1 MSATLDALDALADLA
16 RKVDARPLH
25 YMRWTPPQ
33 VALLSATD
41 PRVLLR
47 TGNQLGKTLCGLAE
61 VIYRCLGS
69 HPYKPV
75 RPAPIEAWVIT
86 TSWSQSLAIQG
97 KLWALLPKDQIDP
110 STEYN
115 EKTGFGGH
123 NPIVQFNNRSI
134 IRIKTSGQGGLKL
147 AGATINFILADEPL
161 PSSRIYQEADR
172 RLLRTGGALYQTMTP
187 VNAPIEWVRE
197 ATEEGKITDL
207 HFRMLPENFIP
218 EGSTRP
224 LRIVAENGERVPMDS
239 AWIADQ
245 RAQVLSWE
253 EPVILDGEWEFRA
266 VDRVFENFRP
276 DVHVVPRLAKSG
288 VIASGVDLLLAF
300 GCDYGEEK
308 LRTIGALAYVD
319 ASGAHPRVY
328 VVGEYAPETA
338 TTSEMDAEGVV
349 AMLAR
354 SGDRWTDLDH
364 AHGDKRYT
372 DARGR
377 ITKKSNRDMLGSIE
391 THLGV
396 GNGLRPRIR
405 GAKRGAGR
413 GRGAVWRGVRWL
425 NEAMIRPGHFY
436 VDARCAWLIHCLQN
450 WRGGEHEPEKD
461 AVDALRYCLTPWI
474 LPRRATRSTARV
486 SFYGAR

>member
-1 MSATLDALDALADLA
+1 MTSALDALAAIDDLA
-16 RKVDARPLH
+16 AKVSARPLD
-25 YMRWTPPQ
+25 YYRWTPPQ
-33 VALLSATD
+33 RALLDATEA
-41 PRVLLR
+41 RVLLR
-47 TGNQLGKTLCGLAE
+47 TGNQLGKTVAGLAE
-61 VIYRCLGS
+61 VIYRCLGA
-69 HPYKPV
+69 HPYKRV
-75 RPAPIEAWVIT
+75 RPPPIEAWVIT

-97 KLWALLPKDQIDP
+97 KLWSLLPRDAVDP
-110 STEYN
+110 STDYN
-115 EKTGFGGH
+115 VKTGFGGH
-123 NPIVQFNNRSI
+123 NPVVEFLNGSV

-147 AGATINFILADEPL
+147 AGATIHFILADEPL

-187 VNAPIEWVRE
+187 VNAPIEWVRDAAE
-197 ATEEGKITDL
+197 AGKIRDL
-207 HFRMLPENFIP
+207 HFRMTPENFIP

-224 LRIVAENGERVPMDS
+224 LRIQTETGARVPMD
-239 AWIADQ
+239 ADWIAGQ
-245 RAQVLSWE
+245 RAMVLSWE

-266 VDRVFENFRP
+266 VDRVFENFQP
-276 DVHVVPRLAKSG
+276 DQHVIGRLAQSG
-288 VIASGVDLLLAF
+288 VIASGVELMLAV
-300 GCDYGEEK
+300 GLDYGEER
-308 LRTIGALAYVD
+308 LRTIGVLAYID
-319 ASGAHPRVY
+319 ATGAHPRVY

-338 TTSEMDAEGVV
+338 TTSEMDAEGVI

-354 SGDRWTDLDH
+354 CGDRWPDLDH

-391 THLGV
+391 AHLGTRS
-396 GNGLRPRIR
+396 GLRPRIR

-436 VDARCAWLIHCLQN
+436 VDARCTWLTHCLQN

-474 LPRRATRSTARV
+474 LPRRPARSSGV
-486 SFYGAR
+486 KFYGRR